1 MGIHRSD
8 VEEKLIC
15 YEKKTD
21 HRIDVRTDVM
31 ERIETLP
38 PKRAKISMD
47 KEQMVPAGEMEQ
59 LVSLP
64 PKRAKFS
71 LVKKPMI
78 MATSLLVITSLSI
91 TVYAATELLQVRSK
105 EGKVL
110 LETKLE
116 ESYPLEDQFEKLIK
130 LTTPYRNIGE
140 RAALP
145 GENIVY
151 YIHDK
156 EINDLKKE
164 IHGSDELLE
173 FASGDLSLGVLPTFQ
188 EEAKKRG
195 VPNTNY
201 PYRLANDYTF
211 KNGYLSN
218 IGVPSGLFDDQGPT
232 ERYYEIQNELIRQA
246 EASTNN
252 KKVFVKV
259 LDSPIAFSVS
269 LSYAKGRDREDNI
282 SVTARMRSGHG
293 EKQHI
298 FHSDE
303 DMVEKVTVKGQE
315 MIYIL
320 HPDNDQDLD
329 NQVKQGLSW
338 VDEQSDLQYFISSSV
353 KSNLSKEDLIL
364 VAEEFMQ

>member
-8 VEEKLIC
+8 VEEKLMS

-21 HRIDVRTDVM
+21 HRIDVRTGVM
-31 ERIETLP
+31 ERIYTLP
-38 PKRAKISMD
+38 PKRAKFSTV
-47 KEQMVPAGEMEQ
+47 KEQIVAAGEMEQ
-59 LVSLP
+59 LISLP
-64 PKRAKFS
+64 PKKARFS

-78 MATSLLVITSLSI
+78 MAVSLLLITSLSI
-91 TVYAATELLQVRSK
+91 TVYAATELLQIRSK

-116 ESYPLEDQFEKLIK
+116 ETEPLEDKLEKLNQ
-130 LTTPYRNIGE
+130 LMTPYTSIGE
-140 RAALP
+140 RSALP

-173 FASGDLSLGVLPTFQ
+173 FATGGLSLGVLPTFQ

-211 KNGYLSN
+211 KEGHLSN
-218 IGVPSGLFDDQGPT
+218 IGPSGLFDDKGPN

-259 LDSPIAFSVS
+259 LDSPKVSSVW
-269 LSYAKGRDREDNI
+269 LTYAKGRDRQDYINVF
-282 SVTARMRSGHG
+282 VTMRSGIA
-293 EKQHI
+293 EKQQI
-298 FHSDE
+298 YYSEKDI
-303 DMVEKVTVKGQE
+303 VEKVTVKGQE
-315 MIYIL
+315 MIYIQSV
-320 HPDNDQDLD
+320 DNDQNLD
-329 NQVKQGLSW
+329 YQVKQALRW
-338 VDEQSDLQYFISSSV
+338 VDEQNDLEYSISNSV
-353 KSNLSKEDLIL
+353 NSNLTKEDIL
-364 VAEEFMQ
+364 KVAENFIQ